1 MIPSEPSSSA
11 RVWITDGSPIP
22 FSDVR
27 TLDVDHRG
35 LLGLHFPYKGLID
48 PCVSRGA
55 ATIAAAGP
63 DDVLVAEAEWAV
75 LFPGGAAPHVAEPE
89 RLAADTPVILQG
101 LIEGKW
107 LNRLLG
113 TTAWAPA
120 TLGNNLL
127 AAGPGIPTTLGAI
140 EAGASGEV
148 RVEYAYRNGD
158 VQRIRSQSATLADL
172 RGQNV
177 LELVRAVLRHCRQT
191 GSTVDAIDLGAV
203 GARAA
208 VVTEPGRVAATMRMR
223 LLPIPN
229 PLNLLP
235 ARRFALMEQTVRGIL
250 EDGLG
255 ALPDAPITVAVYD
268 GQGTRVGEGTLTWR
282 PVGG

>member
-1 MIPSEPSSSA
+1 MNPSTAATPI

-48 PCVSRGA
+48 PAVPCGA
-55 ATIAAAGP
+55 ATITASRP
-63 DDVLVAEAEWAV
+63 DDVLVAEAEWVV
-75 LFPGGAAPHVAEPE
+75 LFPEGAARHVAEPE
-89 RLAADTPVILQG
+89 RLVADTPVILQG

-127 AAGPGIPTTLGAI
+127 ATGPGIATTLGAI
-140 EAGASGEV
+140 EAGAVGTV
-148 RVEYAYRNGD
+148 RVEYPHAAGGARTS
-158 VQRIRSQSATLADL
+158 RSQSASLADL

-177 LELVRAVLRHCRQT
+177 LELVRAVLRHCRRT
-191 GSTVDAIDLGAV
+191 GSPVDGIDLGAV

-208 VVTEPGRVAATMRMR
+208 VVTEPQRVAATMRMR
-223 LLPIPN
+223 LLPVPN

-235 ARRFALMEQTVRGIL
+235 ARRFALMERTVRGIL
-250 EDGLG
+250 DDGLG
-255 ALPDAPITVAVYD
+255 ALPDVPIAVVVRD
-268 GQGTRVGEGTLTWR
+268 GQGAVVGDGALTWR
-282 PVGG
+282 RTGA

>member
-48 PCVSRGA
+48 PCVPRGA

-75 LFPGGAAPHVAEPE
+75 LFPGGAARHVA
-89 RLAADTPVILQG
+89 
-101 LIEGKW
+101 
-107 LNRLLG
+107 
-113 TTAWAPA
+113 
-120 TLGNNLL
+120 
-127 AAGPGIPTTLGAI
+127 
-140 EAGASGEV
+140 
-148 RVEYAYRNGD
+148 
-158 VQRIRSQSATLADL
+158 
-172 RGQNV
+172 
-177 LELVRAVLRHCRQT
+177 
-191 GSTVDAIDLGAV
+191 
-203 GARAA
+203 
-208 VVTEPGRVAATMRMR
+208 EPGRVAATMRMR

-255 ALPDAPITVAVYD
+255 ALPDAPITVAVHD